1 MTMTTTRYEEKIGRI
16 LAGEYRKGDFI
27 LADAKDADM
36 SGGIPTAGLRRG
48 KDGRPGGYR
57 TRMEFVAEIEALIAQ
72 DAVDIMLTSASNME
86 LLQTR
91 GAFAASRIKPA
102 FRANDTT
109 DVWSVMR
116 GGRYRETP
124 SRPFRS
130 ADITLAPADLCL
142 YSITFNNDTEADL
155 ASLEAF
161 STFRRDIRTAGK
173 QYFLEVFNPNLPTGF
188 SSAETGAYVNDCIV
202 RTLAGLTRAERP
214 QFLKVAYNGPAA
226 MEELASFDSSLVV
239 GILGGGSGTLRDT
252 FELVQQAEKYGAR
265 LALFGRKIN
274 SAEHQPSL
282 VTWLRAVA
290 DGNVSS
296 AEAVRGYHDQIG
308 KLGLTADRT
317 LDDDLLIT
325 EEVLL
330 KATGG

>member
-1 MTMTTTRYEEKIGRI
+1 MTTTRYEEKIGRI

-36 SGGIPTAGLRRG
+36 SGGIPTTGLRRG

-296 AEAVRGYHDQIG
+296 AEAVRGYHDQIA

>member
-1 MTMTTTRYEEKIGRI
+1 MTTTRYDEKIGRI

-48 KDGRPGGYR
+48 KDGRPQGYR
-57 TRMEFVAEIEALIAQ
+57 TRMEFVDEIEALIAQ
-72 DAVDIMLTSASNME
+72 DTVDIMLTSASNME

-91 GAFAASRIKPA
+91 GGFAASRIKPA

-109 DVWSVMR
+109 DVWSIIR
-116 GGRYRETP
+116 GGRYRELP
-124 SRPFRS
+124 SRPCRS
-130 ADITLAPADLCL
+130 ADLSLAPADLCL
-142 YSITFNNDTEADL
+142 YSLTFNNDTDADL

-161 STFRRDIRTAGK
+161 STFRREIRATGK
-173 QYFLEVFNPNLPTGF
+173 DYFLEVFNPNMATGF
-188 SSAETGAYVNDCIV
+188 SSAETGAYVNDCIT

-226 MEELASFDSSLVV
+226 MEELASHDSSVVV

-252 FELVQQAEKYGAR
+252 FELVRQAERYGAR

-290 DGNVSS
+290 DGNAGS
-296 AEAVRGYHDQIG
+296 AEAVRGYHGDLS
-308 KLGLTADRT
+308 KLGLKSDRT

-325 EEVLL
+325 EEVLN
-330 KATGG
+330 KATEG

>member
-1 MTMTTTRYEEKIGRI
+1 
-16 LAGEYRKGDFI
+16 
-27 LADAKDADM
+27 
-36 SGGIPTAGLRRG
+36 
-48 KDGRPGGYR
+48 
-57 TRMEFVAEIEALIAQ
+57 MEFVAEIETLIAQ
-72 DAVDIMLTSASNME
+72 DTVDIMLTSASNME

-109 DVWSVMR
+109 DIWSVMR

-124 SRPFRS
+124 SRAFRS
-130 ADITLAPADLCL
+130 ADLALAPADLCL

-155 ASLEAF
+155 ASLEALAV
-161 STFRRDIRTAGK
+161 FRRDIRAAGK
-173 QYFLEVFNPNLPTGF
+173 QYFLEVFNPNMATGF

-226 MEELASFDSSLVV
+226 MVELASFDSSLVV

-308 KLGLTADRT
+308 KLGLTPDRA

-325 EEVLL
+325 EEVL
-330 KATGG
+330 KEATGR

>member
-1 MTMTTTRYEEKIGRI
+1 MTTTRYEEKIGRI

-48 KDGRPGGYR
+48 KDGRPEGYR
-57 TRMEFVAEIEALIAQ
+57 TRMEFLAEIEALIAQ
-72 DAVDIMLTSASNME
+72 DTVDIMLTSASNME

-91 GAFAASRIKPA
+91 GAFAASRINPA

-109 DVWSVMR
+109 DVWSIIR

-130 ADITLAPADLCL
+130 ADLSRAPADLCL
-142 YSITFNNDTEADL
+142 YSITFNNDTDSDM

-161 STFRRDIRTAGK
+161 STFRHDIRAVGK
-173 QYFLEVFNPNLPTGF
+173 DYFLEVFNPNMTTGF
-188 SSAETGAYVNDCIV
+188 SSAETGAYVNDCIA

-226 MEELASFDSSLVV
+226 MEELASYDPSLVV

-252 FELVQQAEKYGAR
+252 FELVWQAEKYGAR

-290 DGNVSS
+290 DGNASS
-296 AEAVRGYHDQIG
+296 AEAVRGYHGELG
-308 KLGLTADRT
+308 KLGLKSDRT

-325 EEVLL
+325 EEVLN
-330 KATGG
+330 KATEG

>member
-1 MTMTTTRYEEKIGRI
+1 MTMTTTRYEEKINRI

-130 ADITLAPADLCL
+130 ADLAFAPADLCL

-161 STFRRDIRTAGK
+161 AAFRRDIRAAGK
-173 QYFLEVFNPNLPTGF
+173 QYFLEVFNPNMPTGF
-188 SSAETGAYVNDCIV
+188 SSAQTGAYVNDCIV

-226 MEELASFDSSLVV
+226 MEELAAFDSSLVV

-282 VTWLRAVA
+282 VAWLRAVA
-290 DGNVSS
+290 DGNMSS

-325 EEVLL
+325 EEVL
-330 KATGG
+330 KEATGR